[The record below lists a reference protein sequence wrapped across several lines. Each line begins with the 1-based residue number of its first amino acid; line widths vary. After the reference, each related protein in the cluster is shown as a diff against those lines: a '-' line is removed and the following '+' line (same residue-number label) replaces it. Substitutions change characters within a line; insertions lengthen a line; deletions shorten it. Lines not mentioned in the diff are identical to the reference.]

1 MDTIP
6 TSGLKGMDSILVSKR
21 TAAQLL
27 GLSIRSIELLIA
39 SKQLVSRKVGRRRLI
54 PRAEL
59 ERFARR
65 DTPVI
70 GSFAQNPSR
79 S

>member
-1 MDTIP
+1 MHT
-6 TSGLKGMDSILVSKR
+6 TSISEMKSSDSILVSKR
-21 TAAQLL
+21 TAAHLL

-54 PRAEL
+54 PRVEL

-70 GSFAQNPSR
+70 GSAGQSESR